1 MQKSREMS
9 LFYDLQININGEYTF
24 FINQDVISKYS
35 VSLKKLIKQSK
46 KKRNKKTKDPEII
59 TIDIDEFP
67 GGPDGFELV
76 SRFCY
81 SNGEISID
89 VSNISTLYCCSVF
102 LGMTEKLCCSNLLL
116 QAETFLEEVFYGS
129 WNDIVSSLKNCEQVF
144 LHADSYG
151 LVDKLIF
158 AALTKISRSSEAFS
172 SSSPSSS
179 SPSSAKNTPESDKRF
194 NLKTVSCGRSNEW
207 WFDDMSSLSPMI
219 ILKLIRIIGAYK
231 TNVKSLVQTKFLLHY
246 LKTRLQTKS
255 RNTELMRNKLEYSD
269 LADTAVRGVVSAGKT
284 EFSCRKL
291 FWVLRV
297 LSSFSLS
304 RESKTGLE
312 TLIGEMLDQA
322 TLDDLLIPAAGRS
335 RESGFYNVDLVIRL
349 LKVFVRNREEE
360 EESKM
365 KEVGRLIDKYLRE
378 ISPDQNLKVSKF
390 LGVAESLPDSARDGF
405 EGVYRAIDIYLQS
418 HPNLTPEDRTKI
430 CRCLNY
436 KKLTLETCRQL
447 ARNPKIPPDIAIQA
461 LKSRCDNQEHR
472 TPTPDVKLV
481 NKSAC
486 RSRRHSQDKKHAMLN
501 LKGFEISEKLDD
513 ESKTKGGYNWKVMDS
528 FRERL

>member
-1 MQKSREMS
+1 MQKPREMS

-24 FINQDVISKYS
+24 FLNQDVISKYCGT
-35 VSLKKLIKQSK
+35 LRKMIKQSK
-46 KKRNKKTKDPEII
+46 KKRSKKTKDPEII
-59 TIDIDEFP
+59 TIEINDFP

-81 SNGEISID
+81 SNGGISID
-89 VSNISTLYCCSVF
+89 ISNVSALYCCSVF
-102 LGMTEKLCCSNLLL
+102 LGMTEKLCFSNLLL
-116 QAETFLEEVFYGS
+116 RAETFLEEVFYGS
-129 WNDIVSSLKNCEQVF
+129 WDDIVFTLKNCEQVF

-151 LVDKLIF
+151 LADKLIF

-179 SPSSAKNTPESDKRF
+179 SPSSSKNTPESDKRL
-194 NLKTVSCGRSNEW
+194 NLQTVSCGRSNEW
-207 WFDDMSSLSPMI
+207 WFDDMSSLSPRI
-219 ILKLIRIIGAYK
+219 ILKLIRIIEAYK
-231 TNVKSLVQTKFLLHY
+231 TNIKSLFLTKFLLHY

-255 RNTELMRNKLEYSD
+255 SKTELMRNKLEYSE
-269 LADTAVRGVVSAGKT
+269 LADTAVKGVVSASKT
-284 EFSCRKL
+284 AFSCRKL

-304 RESKTGLE
+304 QESKTGLE

-322 TLDDLLIPAAGRS
+322 TLDDLLIPADGGS

-349 LKVFVRNREEE
+349 LKVYVRNIEEE
-360 EESKM
+360 AKM

-390 LGVAESLPDSARDGF
+390 LGVAESLPDSARDCF
-405 EGVYRAIDIYLQS
+405 DGVYRAIDIYLLS
-418 HPNLTPEDRTKI
+418 HPNLTPQDQTKI

-436 KKLTLETCRQL
+436 KKLTRETCKQL
-447 ARNPKIPPDIAIQA
+447 ARNPKIPPDVAVQA

-472 TPTPDVKLV
+472 TPSPDVKLV
-481 NKSAC
+481 NKSVC
-486 RSRRHSQDKKHAMLN
+486 RSRRHSQDKKPAMLH
-501 LKGFEISEKLDD
+501 LKGFEISEKLAD
-513 ESKTKGGYNWKVMDS
+513 ELKTKGGYNWKVMDS

>member
-1 MQKSREMS
+1 MS

-24 FINQDVISKYS
+24 FLNQDVISKYS
-35 VSLKKLIKQSK
+35 GTLRKIIKQSK
-46 KKRNKKTKDPEII
+46 KKRDKKNKSTEII
-59 TIDIDEFP
+59 TIEIDEFP

-81 SNGEISID
+81 SNGGISID
-89 VSNISTLYCCSVF
+89 VSNVSTLYCCSVF
-102 LGMTEKLCCSNLLL
+102 LGMTEKLCFSNLLL
-116 QAETFLEEVFYGS
+116 QTETFLEEVFYSS

-144 LHADSYG
+144 LHAESYG

-179 SPSSAKNTPESDKRF
+179 SPSTTKNTPESDKRS
-194 NLKTVSCGRSNEW
+194 NLQTVSCVRSNEW

-231 TNVKSLVQTKFLLHY
+231 TNIKSLVLTKFLLHY

-255 RNTELMRNKLEYSD
+255 SKTELVRNKLEYSD
-269 LADTAVRGVVSAGKT
+269 LADTAVKGVILAGKT
-284 EFSCRKL
+284 AFSCRKL

-322 TLDDLLIPAAGRS
+322 TLDDLLIPAAGGS
-335 RESGFYNVDLVIRL
+335 REGGFYNVDLVIRL
-349 LKVFVRNREEE
+349 LTVFVSNIEEE
-360 EESKM
+360 TSM

-390 LGVAESLPDSARDGF
+390 LGVAESLLDSARDCF
-405 EGVYRAIDIYLQS
+405 DGVYRAIDIYLQS
-418 HPNLTPEDRTKI
+418 HPNLTPQDRTKI

-447 ARNPKIPPDIAIQA
+447 ARNPKIPPDVAIQA
-461 LKSRCDNQEHR
+461 LKSRCDNHEHR
-472 TPTPDVKLV
+472 TLTPEVKLV
-481 NKSAC
+481 NKSMC
-486 RSRRHSQDKKHAMLN
+486 RSRRHSQDKKHVTLH
-501 LKGFEISEKLDD
+501 LKGFDISDKLAD
-513 ESKTKGGYNWKVMDS
+513 ELKTKGGYNWKVMDS

>member
-1 MQKSREMS
+1 MS

-35 VSLKKLIKQSK
+35 VSLRKMIKQSK

-59 TIDIDEFP
+59 TIEIDEFP

-81 SNGEISID
+81 NEGGISID
-89 VSNISTLYCCSVF
+89 VSNVSTLYCCSVF
-102 LGMTEKLCCSNLLL
+102 LGMTEKLCFSNLLL
-116 QAETFLEEVFYGS
+116 QTETFLEEVFYGS
-129 WNDIVSSLKNCEQVF
+129 WSDIVLTLKNCEQVF

-172 SSSPSSS
+172 SSSS
-179 SPSSAKNTPESDKRF
+179 SPSSAKNTPESDKRS
-194 NLKTVSCGRSNEW
+194 NLQTVSCARSNEW
-207 WFDDMSSLSPMI
+207 WFDDMSSLSPLI

-255 RNTELMRNKLEYSD
+255 RNTELMKNKLKYSE
-269 LADTAVRGVVSAGKT
+269 LADTAVRRVVLAGKT
-284 EFSCRKL
+284 DFSCRKL
-291 FWVLRV
+291 LCVLRV

-322 TLDDLLIPAAGRS
+322 TLDDLLIPAAGGS

-349 LKVFVRNREEE
+349 LKVFVRNIEDEG
-360 EESKM
+360 ESKM

-378 ISPDQNLKVSKF
+378 ISPDQNLKVSRF
-390 LGVAESLPDSARDGF
+390 LGVAESLPDSARDCF
-405 EGVYRAIDIYLQS
+405 DGVYRAIDIYLQS
-418 HPNLTPEDRTKI
+418 HPNLTPEDRTNI

-436 KKLTLETCRQL
+436 KKLTLENCRQL
-447 ARNPKIPPDIAIQA
+447 ARNPKIPPDVAIQA

-472 TPTPDVKLV
+472 TRTPEVKLV
-481 NKSAC
+481 NKSTC
-486 RSRRHSQDKKHAMLN
+486 RSRRHSQDKKPVMLH
-501 LKGFEISEKLDD
+501 LKGFEISDKLAD
-513 ESKTKGGYNWKVMDS
+513 ELKTQGGYNWKIMDS